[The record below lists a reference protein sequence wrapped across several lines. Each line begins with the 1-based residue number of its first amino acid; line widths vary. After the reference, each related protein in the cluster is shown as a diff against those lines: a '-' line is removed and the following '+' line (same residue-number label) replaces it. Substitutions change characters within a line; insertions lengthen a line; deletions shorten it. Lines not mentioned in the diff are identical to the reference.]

1 MRDTKH
7 EDGGALF
14 RGDLQPKTERRRDGF
29 PADKRQLAEIQ
40 RDESETRAAREEISR
55 AEGCAQP
62 PAALHPEQSREVDPG
77 GNGGDGIECIRS
89 IHEGDLIAGGRAP
102 GHQGQEQTAASLG
115 PGADNLAELPR
126 GEGAQQEVDPSRT
139 SPWRR
144 QGFVGDGHDR
154 HSKAQ
159 LSRNYYTSYDEYKQ
173 ELDHEEM
180 GCNTP

>member
-1 MRDTKH
+1 MRAGAKDSRLGGEPRQPGGLRQPDPTRPDPAHGHYQRGGAPGQAMRDTKH

-89 IHEGDLIAGGRAP
+89 IHEGDLIAGGRGS
-102 GHQGQEQTAASLG
+102 GHQGQEQTAAS
-115 PGADNLAELPR
+115 
-126 GEGAQQEVDPSRT
+126 
-139 SPWRR
+139 
-144 QGFVGDGHDR
+144 
-154 HSKAQ
+154 
-159 LSRNYYTSYDEYKQ
+159 
-173 ELDHEEM
+173 
-180 GCNTP
+180 